1 MVETRSSSA
10 VEKDEPFIPDET
22 SLLIFVI
29 SDYSKQIAPRENEL
43 LEFANKEYLAYT
55 IE

>member
-1 MVETRSSSA
+1 MVETRSSAA
-10 VEKDEPFIPDET
+10 VEKDEPFVPDEI
-22 SLLIFVI
+22 SFLNFVL
-29 SDYSKQIAPRENEL
+29 SDYSNPIAPKENEL